1 MKIATIQLETLTCP
15 SCMQKIEGAIK
26 NLDGVAKDTVNV
38 MFNSSKVKLEF
49 DEDKIALEDITNA
62 IIKVGYEVKSAKS
75 K

>member
-1 MKIATIQLETLTCP
+1 MKTATIQLETLTCP

-62 IIKVGYEVKSAKS
+62 IIKVGYEVKSTKS

>member
-1 MKIATIQLETLTCP
+1 
-15 SCMQKIEGAIK
+15 MQKIEGAIK

-62 IIKVGYEVKSAKS
+62 IVKVGYEVKSAKS

>member
-1 MKIATIQLETLTCP
+1 MKTATIQLETLTCP

-26 NLDGVAKDTVNV
+26 NLDGVANDTVNV